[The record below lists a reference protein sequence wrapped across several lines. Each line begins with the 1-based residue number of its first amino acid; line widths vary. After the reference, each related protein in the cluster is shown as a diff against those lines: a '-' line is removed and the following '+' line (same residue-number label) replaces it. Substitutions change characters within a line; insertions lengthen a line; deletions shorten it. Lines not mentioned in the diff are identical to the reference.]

1 MLMMEKKA
9 APKKNK
15 ASEKKRGAESFA
27 PLGDVLSALDALELS
42 LGYEARP
49 ADEFKQAEPL
59 DGLILILL
67 SQNTND
73 RNRDIAFANLKRHYP
88 KWEQVAALEA
98 EEIASLIRVAGL
110 GNTKSERMKLILE
123 HIRTEFGVYSI
134 DAMLDWD
141 PKRAREFLGALPGV
155 GPKTVACVLVF
166 DLGMPAFPVDTH
178 VDRLSHKLGW
188 VPGRMSPEK
197 TQSYL
202 EGILPPD
209 RFRGAH
215 LNLIEHGRRI
225 CHARKPACADCCIRA
240 LCHWTREQAEAQQ
253 S

>member
-1 MLMMEKKA
+1 MKEKKIS
-9 APKKNK
+9 PEKNK
-15 ASEKKRGAESFA
+15 ATEKKELTANEYA
-27 PLGDVLSALDALELS
+27 PLADILSALDALEIS

-59 DGLILILL
+59 DGLMLILL

-73 RNRDIAFANLKRHYP
+73 RNRDIAFANLKRLYP
-88 KWEQVAALEA
+88 RWEQIAALEA
-98 EEIASLIRVAGL
+98 EEIESLIRIAGL
-110 GNTKSERMKLILE
+110 GKTKSERMKQILDLI
-123 HIRTEFGVYSI
+123 HAEFGAYSI
-134 DAMLDWD
+134 DAMLQWE
-141 PKRAREFLGALPGV
+141 PQRARDFLGALPGI

-188 VPGRMSPEK
+188 VPKKMSPEK
-197 TQSYL
+197 TQVYL

-215 LNLIEHGRRI
+215 LNLIEHGRQV
-225 CHARKPACADCCIRA
+225 CHARKPACGDCCIRS
-240 LCHWTREQAEAQQ
+240 LCLWLKEQEELQA
-253 S
+253 

>member
-1 MLMMEKKA
+1 MKEKVS
-9 APKKNK
+9 PKKNK
-15 ASEKKRGAESFA
+15 VTEKKELTAKEYA
-27 PLGDVLSALDALELS
+27 PIADILSALDALEKS

-59 DGLILILL
+59 DGLMLILL

-73 RNRDIAFANLKRHYP
+73 RNRDIAFANLKRLYP
-88 KWEQVAALEA
+88 RWEQVAALEA
-98 EEIASLIRVAGL
+98 EEIESLIRIAGL
-110 GNTKSERMKLILE
+110 GKIKSERMKQILDLI
-123 HIRTEFGVYSI
+123 HAEFGAYSI
-134 DAMLDWD
+134 DAMLQWE
-141 PKRAREFLGALPGV
+141 PQRARDFLGALPGI

-188 VPGRMSPEK
+188 VPKKMSPEK
-197 TQSYL
+197 TQVYL

-215 LNLIEHGRRI
+215 LNLIEHGRQV
-225 CHARKPACADCCIRA
+225 CHARKPACGDCCIRSFC
-240 LCHWTREQAEAQQ
+240 LWLKEQEELQA
-253 S
+253 